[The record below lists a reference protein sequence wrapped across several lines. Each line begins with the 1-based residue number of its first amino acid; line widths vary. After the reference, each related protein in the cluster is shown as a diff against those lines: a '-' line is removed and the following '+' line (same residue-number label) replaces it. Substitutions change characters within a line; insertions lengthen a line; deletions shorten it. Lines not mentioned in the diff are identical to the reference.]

1 MPDDPHAHLQQHD
14 EILRSLAAILA
25 VQHEK
30 NQAYDTLLHAQQEF
44 NARQV
49 AINEDVR
56 TTLARL
62 ETLLT
67 RMLRSETN
75 GHEA

>member
-1 MPDDPHAHLQQHD
+1 MPDDPHEHLQQHD
-14 EILRSLAAILA
+14 DILRRLTAMLA
-25 VQHEK
+25 VQHDR
-30 NQAYDTLLHAQQEF
+30 NQAYDALLQAQQEF

-67 RMLRSETN
+67 RMLRTETN